1 MADKLNK
8 LQIRALVL
16 DTINSYSSED
26 DFSSDFH
33 QENLKTLK
41 KINNDEAIVE
51 ILLRELANQKDL
63 ALVAVKFLIADFAT
77 LEMVESKIWDLITNK
92 NISDAQKGIYLQ
104 ILRLLGGKIDVPLLM
119 ESLED
124 FNSIV
129 DEQTQ
134 ELLQIATVNPEAQID
149 FLDFLFSI
157 KASEQIQLIESLEND
172 FKGDE
177 LASVLAPCLKID
189 TDYKVKE
196 TVISILA
203 NSSSCFAIKP
213 LKDLIKYNSDE
224 GLKKAAIKALTQLAS
239 GGIDVD
245 SDECIYIKENTVC
258 SNSKFYKAYISQ
270 VDGCGNQG
278 LIFSR
283 IFESGNIIMFST
295 VINSFSGII
304 DCFGMSNLSVH
315 DFQKVV
321 SRFKAND
328 LVVPVS
334 AEVAK
339 SLLQKAEDIHNQSGL
354 PMPYEFACW
363 NVYTS
368 DIKENPLNYD
378 DLLVEKITD
387 FNDKIYFDLYDTE
400 SFDSWFLE
408 YDDNIDI
415 KNFLDFV
422 VSIAD
427 NPTEENLDKI
437 DNEIETVFL
446 KIFTDEKINEYS
458 QMLKN
463 AAFIFYWNNNF
474 YLSNI
479 VINLANNLSIDN
491 SRFLKDILKRSVL
504 QYLANIVAQDD
515 DKVVNSFK
523 TESKKV
529 ISDETAFYLLNKLE
543 SRWDSDSNV

>member
-1 MADKLNK
+1 MSDKLNK

-16 DTINSYSSED
+16 DIIKSYKSVD
-26 DFSSDFH
+26 DVSSDLH
-33 QENLKTLK
+33 QNNIVVLK
-41 KINNDEAIVE
+41 KLQDDDAVIE
-51 ILLRELANQKDL
+51 ILLKELTSTSGLTLD
-63 ALVAVKFLIADFAT
+63 VIKFLIADFAT
-77 LEMVESKIWDLITNK
+77 LDMVEEKIWDLLKNK
-92 NISDAQKGIYLQ
+92 TISDSQKEVYLQ
-104 ILRLLGGKIDVPLLM
+104 VLRLLGGKIDVPLLM
-119 ESLED
+119 DCLDD
-124 FNSIV
+124 FNSVV

-157 KASEQIQLIESLEND
+157 KPSEQVQLIKSLEID

-177 LASVLAPCLKID
+177 LASVLSPCLKID
-189 TDYKVKE
+189 IDNNLKE

-203 NSSSCFAIKP
+203 NSASCFAIKP
-213 LKDLIKYNSDE
+213 LKDFIKYSSDE
-224 GLKKAAIKALTQLAS
+224 TMKRFAIKALTQLAS
-239 GGIDVD
+239 SGIDID
-245 SDECIYIKENTVC
+245 SDECIHIKENAVC
-258 SNSKFYKAYISQ
+258 QNSKFYKAYISQ

-283 IFESGNIIMFST
+283 IFESGTITMFST

-304 DCFGMSNLSVH
+304 DCFGMSNLSVQ
-315 DFQKVV
+315 DFQKVI

-339 SLLQKAEDIHNQSGL
+339 SLLKKAEDIQNETNSH
-354 PMPYEFACW
+354 MPYEFACW
-363 NVYTS
+363 IIYAS
-368 DIKENPLNYD
+368 DVEENPLNYD

-400 SFDSWFLE
+400 CFDSWFLE
-408 YDDNIDI
+408 YDDNRDI
-415 KNFLDFV
+415 QNLLDFV

-427 NPTEENLDKI
+427 EPTDENINKI

-446 KIFTDEKINEYS
+446 KIFTADKIDEYK

-474 YLSNI
+474 YLSN
-479 VINLANNLSIDN
+479 VLINLANTIDISDN
-491 SRFLKDILKRSVL
+491 RFLKDILKRSVL
-504 QYLANIVAQDD
+504 QYLANLVAQDD
-515 DKVVNSFK
+515 NAVSNNFK
-523 TESKKV
+523 TEKKHV
-529 ISDETAFYLLNKLE
+529 ISDEVAFNLLNKLE
-543 SRWDSDSNV
+543 NRWDSENNV